1 MTLTCSP
8 NIWEVV
14 TAGSGDPVKGPELK
28 GQPELFKTK
37 TPKKKRKVFVL
48 SYRGKQLYLTSR
60 KRCPNLTITHWVL
73 SILIT

>member
-37 TPKKKRKVFVL
+37 TPQKKRKVFVL
-48 SYRGKQLYLTSR
+48 SYRGKQL
-60 KRCPNLTITHWVL
+60 
-73 SILIT
+73 